1 MPAASLFDRMYAL
14 GEWLTISLTPQD
26 GPGPIM
32 KWVFRFPLLLSKLG
46 LGWLMG
52 PWVLILTT
60 RGRKTGK
67 PRRTPVEY
75 QYDRHHNR
83 YYLMAGWAGNTD
95 WYRNLRREP
104 RVSVQ
109 AGRRRFDA
117 IAEPVPD
124 GETATRMLAL
134 TKERPFLATM
144 WNRWSDRPVNGSLES
159 YIYAARF
166 FPSVWLTPLP
176 GQSLPAHR

>member
-1 MPAASLFDRMYAL
+1 MHQLSLSDRLYAW
-14 GEWLTISLTPQD
+14 GERLTISLTPQD

-32 KWVFRFPLLLSKLG
+32 KWIFKFPILLSKLG
-46 LGWLMG
+46 LASLMG

-60 RGRKTGK
+60 KGRRTGK
-67 PRRTPVEY
+67 LRRTPVEY
-75 QYDRHHNR
+75 QYDRDHDR

-109 AGRRRFDA
+109 VGSRRFYA

-124 GETATRMLAL
+124 DETATRMLAL
-134 TKERPFLATM
+134 TSERPFLADM
-144 WNRWSDRPVNGSLES
+144 WNRWSDRPVDGSLES

-166 FPSVWLTPLP
+166 FPSVWLRPLP
-176 GQSLPAHR
+176 ART